1 MMCGVARVKWLSC
14 FACGASLNGI
24 MAHCDACR
32 DPCCVVCLRAAKVVL
47 VEGPETGVS
56 RHLMPLKRL
65 SITNIKCDI
74 LPGARLTSLKKVN
87 PQQQNPAVARPCLDF
102 AAAAQQF

>member
-1 MMCGVARVKWLSC
+1 MVRSC
-14 FACGASLNGI
+14 FSCSASLNFGI
-24 MAHCDACR
+24 ANCDACR
-32 DPCCVVCLRAAKVVL
+32 DLCWRVCVYAAKTVL

-87 PQQQNPAVARPCLDF
+87 TTRQNRTER
-102 AAAAQQF
+102 